1 MKAYAIAFT
10 EQGMS
15 TGRRLAAH
23 FPDMSIERC
32 PDGGLDKWTESAFQ
46 NADALVFIG
55 AAGIAVRA
63 IAPYIQKKV
72 TDPAVVVMDECG
84 KYVIPM
90 LSGHIGGAN
99 ELAIRIG
106 QRTGAQPIITT
117 ATDVSH
123 IFAIDTWAKNQ
134 GLTIARPECIKR
146 VSSSL
151 LAGNSIQIKSLYP
164 ICGIPPKGVTMAGEN
179 SECFDVL
186 ISHMINEDEST
197 LHLIPPVI
205 TVGIGCR
212 RGISPTAIEAAF
224 QLMLIG
230 SRCHQSAV
238 CGTATIDIKKDEPG
252 LLEFCAMHDFPLYTF
267 SAHALA
273 GVSGEFTSSPFVESV
288 TGIDNVC
295 ERAAV
300 LSSGGA
306 LLAKKFTHDGVTMAL
321 AIKTPQLRF
330 KEETWAGCTL

>member
-1 MKAYAIAFT
+1 MKACAIAFT

-15 TGRRLAAH
+15 TGRHLAAH
-23 FPDMSIERC
+23 FPDISIERC
-32 PDGGLDKWTESAFQ
+32 PEGGLGKWTESAFQ
-46 NADALVFIG
+46 TADALVFIG

-72 TDPAVVVMDECG
+72 TDPAVIVMDEWG
-84 KYVIPM
+84 KYVIPI

-99 ELAIRIG
+99 ELAIHIG
-106 QRTGAQPIITT
+106 LRTGAQPIITT
-117 ATDVSH
+117 ATDINH

-134 GLTIARPECIKR
+134 GLTIAQPECIKQ
-146 VSSSL
+146 VSSRL

-164 ICGIPPKGVTMAGEN
+164 ICGVPPRGVTMADEN
-179 SECFDVL
+179 SESFDVL
-186 ISHMINEDEST
+186 ISHMINENESV

-212 RGISPTAIEAAF
+212 RGSSASAIETAF
-224 QLMLIG
+224 QLMLTH
-230 SRCHQSAV
+230 SRCHQAAV
-238 CGTATIDIKKDEPG
+238 CGAATIDIKKDEPG
-252 LLEFCAMHDFPLYTF
+252 ILEFCAMHDFPLHTF

-273 GVSGEFTSSPFVESV
+273 GVSGEFTSSPFVESI

-300 LSSGGA
+300 LSSGGV
-306 LLAKKFTHDGVTMAL
+306 LLAGKFIHNGVTMAL
-321 AIKTPQLRF
+321 AIKTPQLKF